1 MNYADKKRIEALRRR
16 HDMLSSRLPGYKGD
30 ASRLR
35 AERGAITW
43 AIAIIEEADT
53 RGLLQEL
60 VDGGRVADR
69 MLAGCEE

>member
-16 HDMLSSRLPGYKGD
+16 HDMLTSRLPGYKGD

-43 AIAIIEEADT
+43 AIAIIEEADA
-53 RGLLQEL
+53 RGLLQDL
-60 VDGGRVADR
+60 VNGGQVADR
-69 MLAGCEE
+69 MMEGCRE